1 MTQTLVRAR
10 KRAVPTL
17 VLAGLAA
24 AVIAALAAAG
34 YGPGLATAA
43 QAQYAPQNTVLPAI
57 SGTPAVG
64 QTLTST
70 TGTWTGSPTSFGYQ
84 WTRCNAAGAACVALP
99 GAIANTYVVQQAD
112 AGSRIRVNVT
122 AVSASGSTQAT
133 SNPTAIVAPSGPGGQ
148 TPLPGGGISI
158 PVTEVNAPER
168 LIIDRVVFNPNPV
181 RSRTQPIQVR
191 VLIRDTRGFYVRG
204 AQVFIRSTP
213 LLTSTPPEQ
222 QTTTDGWVVFSIQ
235 PRAAEFPLR
244 NGWNVQF
251 FVRAR
256 KQGDNLL
263 AGVSSRRLVQVRT
276 ARP

>member
-10 KRAVPTL
+10 KRAFPTL
-17 VLAGLAA
+17 ALAGLLA
-24 AVIAALAAAG
+24 AVLAALAAIG

-43 QAQYAPQNTVLPAI
+43 QAQYAPQNTAPPTI

-64 QTLTST
+64 QTLTAST
-70 TGTWTGSPTSFGYQ
+70 GAWTGSPTSFTYQ
-84 WTRCNAAGAACVALP
+84 WTRCNAQGVSCVPIPAATAT
-99 GAIANTYVVQQAD
+99 TYVVQQAD
-112 AGSRIRVNVT
+112 VGSTIRVNVT
-122 AVSASGSTQAT
+122 AIAASGSTTAT
-133 SNPTAIVAPSGPGGQ
+133 SNPTAVVPTPGPGGQ

-168 LIIDRVVFNPNPV
+168 LVIDRVVFTPNPV

-191 VLIRDTRGFYVRG
+191 VLIRDTRGFHVRG
-204 AQVFIRSTP
+204 AQVFLRSTP

-222 QTTTDGWVVFSIQ
+222 QTTTDGWVVFRLE
-235 PRAAEFPLR
+235 PRAQFPLR

-256 KQGDNLL
+256 KEGDNLL